1 MIIAGKYPSEDG
13 GERGG
18 GGGENGSDRFT
29 TIKKHPRR
37 NDEALHTRV
46 GDVCVCI
53 NNAGTGR
60 GETPMCIYRAYMH
73 RARSRVCLRI
83 LPPPLYAPRP
93 SIARAFVARSSA
105 LCARIRAGNWFMIE
119 PRIQTRPIY
128 ILIRRRSQLATT
140 RSRCPS
146 VIMSPAL
153 LRTRYIRV
161 TNAPRSGH
169 DRTLFTAATRWPS
182 FPARSPP
189 CRPRTRIT
197 SLLLFSLFIVQWSC
211 TCPRFYARCVQYAAS
226 FFLFFSSFSFPSLSL
241 FASPRKLRYIALR
254 YYA

>member
-1 MIIAGKYPSEDG
+1 MRLSTLEWVTFACAS
-13 GERGG
+13 
-18 GGGENGSDRFT
+18 T
-29 TIKKHPRR
+29 TQELEEEKHLCASTARTCT
-37 NDEALHTRV
+37 A
-46 GDVCVCI
+46 
-53 NNAGTGR
+53 
-60 GETPMCIYRAYMH
+60 
-73 RARSRVCLRI
+73 RARASVCESS
-83 LPPPLYAPRP
+83 PPPLYAPRP

-189 CRPRTRIT
+189 RRPRTRIT

>member
-73 RARSRVCLRI
+73 RALARLFANP
-83 LPPPLYAPRP
+83 LPPLYAPRP